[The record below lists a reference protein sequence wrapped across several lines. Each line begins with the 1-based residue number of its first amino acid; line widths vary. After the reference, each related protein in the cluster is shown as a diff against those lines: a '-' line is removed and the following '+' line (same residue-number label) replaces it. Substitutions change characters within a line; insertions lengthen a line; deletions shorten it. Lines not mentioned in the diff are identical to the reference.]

1 MDEGIEG
8 RMDEGRDGDKDEEKK
23 KSTVGKSKMN
33 PKIDPR
39 GAGRGRKRRKTEQR
53 DRKGKQAEAKKTMLA
68 AKGGPWGPRGRQKG
82 HVGATAGPSC
92 PSP

>member
-39 GAGRGRKRRKTEQR
+39 GSKNRPKTVKNEGKRDKKAKYRLQDDPGRPRRPRPPLWWQI
-53 DRKGKQAEAKKTMLA
+53 
-68 AKGGPWGPRGRQKG
+68 WGPTWGSKNYFY
-82 HVGATAGPSC
+82 VEI
-92 PSP
+92 